1 MKAGETDPIKA
12 LNAVHE
18 RFYAEV
24 VAIDKERTGFARSAK
39 STLLSWMRVEGHDVT
54 KLKADS
60 VTKVGLAAETP
71 VRRRRK
77 PSLGVLQRRT
87 KNEADRL
94 TEILKAMLDLDRNAA
109 RQTIDALA
117 TQFTDLFDETSG
129 AVIGRTRS
137 RPRAPARTRDNLP
150 MAA

>member
-1 MKAGETDPIKA
+1 MDQTGHATLVVDPHNLYSAYSVVITDEWG
-12 LNAVHE
+12 NVVHRTFGFE
-18 RFYAEV
+18 
-24 VAIDKERTGFARSAK
+24 AI
-39 STLLSWMRVEGHDVT
+39 
-54 KLKADS
+54 
-60 VTKVGLAAETP
+60 GLAAETP

-109 RQTIDALA
+109 RQTIDALV

>member
-1 MKAGETDPIKA
+1 MRPRRRPPRPAPRKWLDSASG
-12 LNAVHE
+12 
-18 RFYAEV
+18 FGFV
-24 VAIDKERTGFARSAK
+24 VAGFQIELVGVHFRILARA
-39 STLLSWMRVEGHDVT
+39 TRP
-54 KLKADS
+54 
-60 VTKVGLAAETP
+60 GLAVETP

-109 RQTIDALA
+109 RQTIDALV